1 MDYKILKNEID
12 KFRNGTL
19 SKFSNEEKKTYIKNI
34 KILYLKILTKGTKVT
49 IRFRK
54 NKYEAVLLYDVK
66 EGDINIKILKENVE
80 KKIDMINI
88 MYIEG
93 ENELYNEENNGEDSE
108 ENNEED
114 SETIVD
120 ESGNISDYSMG
131 EMFSEESEE
140 NCDNIEIE
148 ISGIR
153 NVTTYPAYRKTCEA
167 ILLPLIS
174 AIAELIGYE
183 EEIKD
188 IIKAGEME
196 GKIQKITIIK
206 RERSKR
212 NRLLCLRAHG
222 DKCKICKFIPKLKY
236 GEIGSIIEVH
246 HIQPLSLNSEV
257 RSYDPTNDL
266 IPLCPN
272 CHRAIHK
279 KRPTPYSPQELIEIM
294 TNAE

>member
-1 MDYKILKNEID
+1 MVRDHINDICNLLGALSGAEISAQIKKPKKRSELHLWFSD
-12 KFRNGTL
+12 IGKSKGPVFTIKPSGLNRHNISLQFR
-19 SKFSNEEKKTYIKNI
+19 TYSDQFINQIKNASIEQI
-34 KILYLKILTKGTKVT
+34 KLSQNLLNLALSDKSTVLKSSQLPENWT
-49 IRFRK
+49 ITDKSF
-54 NKYEAVLLYDVK
+54 Y
-66 EGDINIKILKENVE
+66 
-80 KKIDMINI
+80 
-88 MYIEG
+88 
-93 ENELYNEENNGEDSE
+93 
-108 ENNEED
+108 
-114 SETIVD
+114 
-120 ESGNISDYSMG
+120 
-131 EMFSEESEE
+131 
-140 NCDNIEIE
+140 IEIE